1 MPIKVDFFDETFIIT
16 LHIAKKSFREGVYMN
31 SNKMLRICIGIIV
44 VCSVV
49 IVANGYIK
57 IKNIKD
63 QRQVVMGEFIQLED
77 DLKELKLQLDTVQS
91 DEFVEK
97 TAREELGLVK
107 PGEQLIIL
115 AEPNVGGFDTTP
127 RKDLNIEIGD

>member
-1 MPIKVDFFDETFIIT
+1 MPIEVDFFDETFIIT
-16 LHIAKKSFREGVYMN
+16 LHIAKKFFQEGVYMN

>member
-1 MPIKVDFFDETFIIT
+1 
-16 LHIAKKSFREGVYMN
+16 MN

-115 AEPNVGGFDTTP
+115 AEPNVGGFDTTT

>member
-1 MPIKVDFFDETFIIT
+1 MPIEVDFFDETFIIT
-16 LHIAKKSFREGVYMN
+16 LHIAKKSFQEGVYMN

>member
-1 MPIKVDFFDETFIIT
+1 
-16 LHIAKKSFREGVYMN
+16 
-31 SNKMLRICIGIIV
+31 
-44 VCSVV
+44 
-49 IVANGYIK
+49 
-57 IKNIKD
+57 
-63 QRQVVMGEFIQLED
+63 MGEFIQLED

>member
-1 MPIKVDFFDETFIIT
+1 MD
-16 LHIAKKSFREGVYMN
+16 

-44 VCSVV
+44 VCSAV
-49 IVANGYIK
+49 IVTNGYLK
-57 IKNIKD
+57 IRNIKE
-63 QRQVVMGEFIQLED
+63 QRQVVMGEFIKLEE
-77 DLKELKLQLDTVQS
+77 DLKELKLELDTVQS

-115 AEPNVGGFDTTP
+115 AEPGKVELST
-127 RKDLNIEIGD
+127 KDKNNDADILY